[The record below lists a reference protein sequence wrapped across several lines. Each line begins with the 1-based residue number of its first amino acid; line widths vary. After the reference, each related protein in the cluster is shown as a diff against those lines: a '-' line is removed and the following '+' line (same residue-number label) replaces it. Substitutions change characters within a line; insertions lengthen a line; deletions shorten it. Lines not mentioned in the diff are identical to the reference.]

1 MSIGGGWF
9 CAAAHFLCYLLGN
22 LLYYLPWNL
31 IANFLRY
38 LYTCLLRDFLF
49 HIYRIL
55 RADSFREILA
65 LFSGNIYGKVL
76 TLFLWD
82 FLAFCSGNCLLYF
95 LRLLLA
101 MLLWN
106 LKFDNIAEP
115 QL

>member
-1 MSIGGGWF
+1 MSIGGRWLGT
-9 CAAAHFLCYLLGN
+9 AAHFLCNLLGN
-22 LLYYLPWNL
+22 LLDYLSWNL
-31 IANFLRY
+31 IANFFRDLH
-38 LYTCLLRDFLF
+38 TCLLRDFLF

-55 RADSFREILA
+55 GADSFREILA

-82 FLAFCSGNCLLYF
+82 FLTFCPGHCLLNF

-106 LKFDNIAEP
+106 LKFDNIDQP
-115 QL
+115 